1 MEEVL
6 LLGSVPDDGLRSI
19 DLSREPAADIE
30 VQFAVRDRQALSS
43 RVSRQVLAR
52 ATLADANESRDSRIF
67 ADFRPCLDWDR
78 PTALCQRPHRRRS
91 GSESLRSG
99 LNHHRSV
106 PDIVS
111 VGQISEAQG
120 CRQNAL
126 AVGPSRQYPHFHSHF
141 RWKTARCEMY
151 STTSRS
157 RLLLRSK

>member
-19 DLSREPAADIE
+19 DLSREPARYRS
-30 VQFAVRDRQALSS
+30 VSAVRDRQALSS
-43 RVSRQVLAR
+43 RVSRQGCACYFGR
-52 ATLADANESRDSRIF
+52 RQRISRLPDLCRL
-67 ADFRPCLDWDR
+67 RPCLDWDR

-120 CRQNAL
+120 CRQNAH

-141 RWKTARCEMY
+141 RWKTARCER
-151 STTSRS
+151 TRRHPDRGLRRS
-157 RLLLRSK
+157 M